1 MSYQEEAAL
10 HLRLARRELP
20 YAYDPNKDLTE
31 QKARIEEKFRELLG
45 MPEEAGACRVEVEY
59 TEESDPR
66 FDEIRFQFESEPG
79 LHVPAHLILPKNRDP
94 QEKLPLV
101 IGLQGH
107 STGMHIS
114 LGRVKFDG
122 DEKTVSGGDRDFLIQ
137 AVARGYAAV
146 CIEQRGMGEQ
156 KIPAWGGSMCHQ
168 SAMPALHLGRT
179 IIGERAFDISRL
191 LDSLEKFDGEG
202 VPFSVNLDMERIGLM
217 GNSGGGTA
225 TYHAACV
232 EPRIKVIMPSC
243 AFCTYTDS
251 IVAMQHCVC
260 NFIPGI
266 LKYMEMADL
275 AVMLAPRP
283 LVIVNGE
290 RDPIFPLEAAKKSFE
305 KVQAIYAAAGAPEA
319 CHHVIGD
326 GEHRFYAADAWPV
339 FDKYI

>member
-1 MSYQEEAAL
+1 MAFQQEIDL
-10 HLRLARRELP
+10 HLRLARRPLP
-20 YAYDPNKDLTE
+20 LAYDPGKELTA
-31 QKARIEEKFRELLG
+31 QRAAIEETFRELLG
-45 MPEEAGACRVEVEY
+45 MPEEKGACRMEIEY
-59 TEESDPR
+59 TDDTDPR

-79 LHVPAHLILPKNRDP
+79 LQVPAHLVLPKERDP
-94 QEKLPLV
+94 RAKLPLV
-101 IGLQGH
+101 ICLQGH

-122 DEKTVSGGDRDFLIQ
+122 DEQTVAGGDRDFAIQ

-146 CIEQRGMGEQ
+146 CLEQRGMGEQ
-156 KIPAWGGSMCHQ
+156 KIPVWGGGMCHQ
-168 SAMPALHLGRT
+168 SAMPAFHLGRT
-179 IIGERAFDISRL
+179 LIGERAFDISRL
-191 LDSLEKFDGEG
+191 LDTLEAFDGEG
-202 VPFSVNLDMERIGLM
+202 VPFPVNLDMDRIGLM

-225 TYHAACV
+225 SYHAACV

-243 AFCTYTDS
+243 AFCTYADS

-275 AVMLAPRP
+275 AVLLAPRP
-283 LVIVNGE
+283 LIIVNGE

-305 KVQAIYAAAGAPEA
+305 KVQAIYAAAGAPDA

-339 FDKYI
+339 FEKYI

>member
-1 MSYQEEAAL
+1 MSYQQEYDL
-10 HLRLARRELP
+10 HMRLARRPLP
-20 YAYDPNKDLTE
+20 LRVDPTKPLAPQREAVD
-31 QKARIEEKFRELLG
+31 KKYRELLG
-45 MPEEAGACRVEVEY
+45 MPEEAGACRLEIEY
-59 TEESDPR
+59 TDDTDPR

-79 LHVPAHLILPKNRDP
+79 LQVPGHLVLPKNRDP
-94 QEKLPLV
+94 KAKLPL
-101 IGLQGH
+101 IICLQGH

-122 DEKTVSGGDRDFLIQ
+122 DEKTVSGGDRDFAIQ
-137 AVARGYAAV
+137 AIERGYAAV
-146 CIEQRGMGEQ
+146 CLEQRGMGEQ
-156 KIPAWGGSMCHQ
+156 KIPVWGGRMCHQ
-168 SAMPALHLGRT
+168 SALPAFQLGRT
-179 IIGERAFDISRL
+179 LIGERCYDISRF
-191 LDSLEKFDGEG
+191 LDSLEAFDPAQA
-202 VPFSVNLDMERIGLM
+202 PFSVNIDMERIGLM

-251 IVAMQHCVC
+251 IVAIQHCEC

-266 LKYMEMADL
+266 LKYMEMEDL

-290 RDPIFPLEAAKKSFE
+290 RDPIFPLAAAKSSFE
-305 KVQAIYAAAGAPEA
+305 KVKAIYAAAGAPDA

-326 GEHRFYAADAWPV
+326 GEHRFYAADAWPL
-339 FDKYI
+339 FEKYI